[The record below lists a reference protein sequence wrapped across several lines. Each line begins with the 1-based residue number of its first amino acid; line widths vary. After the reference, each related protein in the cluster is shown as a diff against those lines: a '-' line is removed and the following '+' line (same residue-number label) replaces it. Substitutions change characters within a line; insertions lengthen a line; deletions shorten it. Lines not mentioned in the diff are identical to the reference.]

1 MMDQTALEKRLDSV
15 EKISRGL
22 NERVVQADID
32 GMIDQKLQ
40 ASKLPASVQS
50 ALRTQLTGK
59 PLGVEE
65 VESFIGFQQGVCDN
79 LAVKLGADAGVTLE
93 GGLLSEG
100 EGEDTLEGAV
110 KALFDSQIE

>member
-40 ASKLPASVQS
+40 ASKLPASVQG

-59 PLGVEE
+59 QLDEKE
-65 VESFIGFQQGVCDN
+65 VQSFIGFQQDICDK
-79 LAVKLGADAGVTLE
+79 LAVTVEANAGVTLE
-93 GGLLSEG
+93 GGLLPG
-100 EGEDTLEGAV
+100 KDGEDTLEGAV